1 MQSTGTILSVLAAP
15 VVLGNGYNE
24 ALTPEERRHAMGNSG
39 DVYER
44 HYMPSFI
51 DADCQAIYLG
61 TTRREDLIRAVG
73 RLERHDDAP
82 DKLTNAQKEEISKDQ
97 YILKK
102 IQDRKGYVLK
112 IKEEGYAT
120 IKAAKD
126 TFWYKKH
133 HKAQQKINCRKTQL
147 KNELLNRAINDFHET
162 VHVDEVDRQM
172 RGILPDNEV
181 LTPSTIE
188 YELEERATVAKL
200 LFQPLDELHE
210 DQAFDIRV
218 QLVLALAQLCHRQET
233 PRQLKAVQSKRHS
246 KTRHS
251 YAGTSVEVQ
260 DDVLQEE
267 GGDTVTRVR
276 RMQTLDNRLH
286 TEAKPYCPFCEKGPF
301 QRRDSLG
308 RHVRVQHLQRQ
319 SANGGFLCPYKECSA
334 VMGNSGHFLSHAR
347 REHEVYL

>member
-1 MQSTGTILSVLAAP
+1 M
-15 VVLGNGYNE
+15 

-82 DKLTNAQKEEISKDQ
+82 DKLSDTQKEEISNHP

-102 IQDRKGYVLK
+102 VKARKSYALK
-112 IKEEGYAT
+112 IKEDGYST
-120 IKAAKD
+120 IKAAKG

-133 HKAQQKINCRKTQL
+133 QKAQRKINCKKNQL
-147 KNELLNRAINDFHET
+147 RNALLDNAINDFHET

-172 RGILPDNEV
+172 RGILPEKEL
-181 LTPSTIE
+181 LTPSAIE

-210 DQAFDIRV
+210 DQVFDIRV
-218 QLVLALAQLCHRQET
+218 QLVHALAQLCHRQET
-233 PRQLKAVQSKRHS
+233 PRQFKTVQSKRHS
-246 KTRHS
+246 KTRYS
-251 YAGTSVEVQ
+251 YACTGTDD
-260 DDVLQEE
+260 DDVIPPGEE
-267 GGDTVTRVR
+267 GNTLARVQGTQTVDDRLYTES
-276 RMQTLDNRLH
+276 TL
-286 TEAKPYCPFCEKGPF
+286 YCPFCERGPF
-301 QRRDSLG
+301 SRKDSLG

-319 SANGGFLCPYKECSA
+319 LANGGFLCPYKGCSA
-334 VMGNSGHFLSHAR
+334 VIGNSAHFLSHTAR
-347 REHEVYL
+347 QHEVLL